1 MMFYKLFSVA
11 LLFSFFSNT
20 YAFQFPLEII
30 DYMDD
35 ATIIVYAKKNDINKT
50 STWIPGEGSLP
61 LSVDDLVSKVN
72 IWLKTQPNMINLK
85 INEIELKKVKKHEK
99 ENYWYYLI
107 QLHNKNNTQYIA
119 VLMNGQILPAIK
131 EPKSYK

>member
-1 MMFYKLFSVA
+1 MLNKLFPA
-11 LLFSFFSNT
+11 ILLFGFFSPG

-35 ATIIVYAKKNDINKT
+35 ATIIVYAKKDDINNT
-50 STWIPGEGSLP
+50 SVWIPGEGNVP
-61 LSVDDLVSKVN
+61 LSINDLVSKVN
-72 IWLKTQPNMINLK
+72 NWLKTQPEMSSLK

-99 ENYWYYLI
+99 ENYWYYLLQLKNHNDI
-107 QLHNKNNTQYIA
+107 QYLA

>member
-1 MMFYKLFSVA
+1 MLNKLFPA
-11 LLFSFFSNT
+11 ILLFGFFSQS

-35 ATIIVYAKKNDINKT
+35 ATIIVYAKKDDINNT
-50 STWIPGEGSLP
+50 SVWIPGEGNVP
-61 LSVDDLVSKVN
+61 LGINELVSKVN
-72 IWLKTQPNMINLK
+72 SWLKTQPEMSALK

-99 ENYWYYLI
+99 ENYWYYLLQLKNHNDI
-107 QLHNKNNTQYIA
+107 QYLA

>member
-1 MMFYKLFSVA
+1 MFYKVFSAALFC
-11 LLFSFFSNT
+11 SFFSNT

-35 ATIIVYAKKNDINKT
+35 ATIIVYAKKDDINST
-50 STWIPGEGSLP
+50 SSWLPGEGNIP
-61 LSVDDLVSKVN
+61 LGINDLVSTVN
-72 IWLKTQPNMINLK
+72 NWLKTQSKMAGLK

-99 ENYWYYLI
+99 DNYWYYLV
-107 QLHNKNNTQYIA
+107 QLKNNNDTQYLA

>member
-1 MMFYKLFSVA
+1 MLNKLFPA
-11 LLFSFFSNT
+11 LLLFGCFSQS

-35 ATIIVYAKKNDINKT
+35 ATIIVYAKKDDINNT
-50 STWIPGEGSLP
+50 SVWIPGEGNVP
-61 LSVDDLVSKVN
+61 LGINELVSKVN
-72 IWLKTQPNMINLK
+72 SWLKTQPEMSALK

-99 ENYWYYLI
+99 ENYWYYLLQLKNHKDI
-107 QLHNKNNTQYIA
+107 QYLA

>member
-1 MMFYKLFSVA
+1 MLHKLFPA
-11 LLFSFFSNT
+11 ILLCAFFSQS

-35 ATIIVYAKKNDINKT
+35 ATIIVYAKKDDINST
-50 STWIPGEGSLP
+50 STWIPGEGSVP
-61 LSVDDLVSKVN
+61 LGINELVSKVN
-72 IWLKTQPNMINLK
+72 NWLKTQPEMSSLT

-99 ENYWYYLI
+99 DNYWYYLL
-107 QLHNKNNTQYIA
+107 QLKNNDNTQYLA

-131 EPKSYK
+131 EPKAYK